1 MKLQNARLCISR
13 SENWN
18 SVKTFGLIT
27 ESDLTKLIP
36 NRAMKMD
43 NSRKKI
49 YNFLSCYPQV
59 ISSSSRSEVEVFIEN
74 LETRMVSIP
83 SKQGFQFRPKLTGKY
98 TRHYQTNLIMSVIL
112 LHCKVVKNSESLLE
126 LFNFEVL

>member
-1 MKLQNARLCISR
+1 MKVQNARLCISR
-13 SENWN
+13 RDNWN
-18 SVKTFGLIT
+18 SAKTFGLTT

-49 YNFLSCYPQV
+49 YNFLSGDPQV
-59 ISSSSRSEVEVFIEN
+59 ICSSSSSEVEVFIEN

-83 SKQGFQFRPKLTGKY
+83 SKQGFQFRHKLTGKY
-98 TRHYQTNLIMSVIL
+98 TRHYQTKPYHECHPSRLQSRQELGKSSRVI
-112 LHCKVVKNSESLLE
+112 
-126 LFNFEVL
+126 